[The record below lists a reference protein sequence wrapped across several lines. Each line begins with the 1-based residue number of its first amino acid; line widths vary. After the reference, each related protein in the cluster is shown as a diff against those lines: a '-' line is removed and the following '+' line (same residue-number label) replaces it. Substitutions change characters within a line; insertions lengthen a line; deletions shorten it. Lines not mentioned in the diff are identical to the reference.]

1 MTITFEPVDDDRRT
15 LLPLLLLADGSE
27 TIVMS
32 HLERGTLF
40 AIRDGEADVGVL
52 LLIHEGDAVEV
63 KNLAVAEGSR
73 GRGIGRR
80 ALAFAARWAREAGA
94 DRPAVGTA
102 NSSLD
107 AIRFYE
113 RAGFGRS
120 GGRRAFLDAYPE
132 PIWEE
137 GVRAREM
144 IMFERRLYREGAAQ
158 DSATSSISARRV

>member
-15 LLPLLLLADGSE
+15 PLPLLLLADGSE

-32 HLERGTLF
+32 HLERGMLF

-94 DRPAVGTA
+94 DRLAVGTPT
-102 NSSLD
+102 
-107 AIRFYE
+107 
-113 RAGFGRS
+113 RASTRSASTRGPGSAGPAGAGRS
-120 GGRRAFLDAYPE
+120 STPIRSRSGKRASGRE
-132 PIWEE
+132 
-137 GVRAREM
+137 
-144 IMFERRLYREGAAQ
+144 
-158 DSATSSISARRV
+158 T